1 MKPSQW
7 VNSAPD
13 EAALPALLERVTRRL
28 PIDTIDEVWILPTRR
43 AAGTESTVIVVA
55 TFDDDPERR
64 CVNTAHFTATRDKK
78 GQATV
83 REKMDQHAIAPAAAV
98 AKVVEGVLRRVG
110 DELSLP
116 LGESIAGDR
125 ERWGALI
132 LALGGLRS

>member
-7 VNSAPD
+7 VNSGAD
-13 EAALPALLERVTRRL
+13 EAALPALLERVSRRL

-55 TFDDDPERR
+55 TFDDDPQRR

-83 REKMDQHAIAPAAAV
+83 HQKMDQHAIAPAASV
-98 AKVVEGVLRRVG
+98 ARVVEGVLRRVG
-110 DELSLP
+110 DDLTLP
-116 LGESIAGDR
+116 LAESIAGDP
-125 ERWGALI
+125 ERWSALLQAI
-132 LALGGLRS
+132 GGSRA